1 MLVFG
6 ANIDL
11 PLFAHKGLSGGEQL
25 FWRSG
30 ACDPV
35 PRSRNTPRNIANKGE
50 SMSRS
55 MRAMP
60 QYFFCII
67 SPDIAPPYLHNSFFM
82 LSGETVITPPGSLTC
97 FYCKCKYLKINE
109 INPYL
114 LSIFLSQIIGYK
126 QVSWHCM
133 HCERGGKDTA
143 RKNRKANNGGKK

>member
-11 PLFAHKGLSGGEQL
+11 PLFAHKSLCGGEQL

-50 SMSRS
+50 FMSRS

-67 SPDIAPPYLHNSFFM
+67 SPDIAPPYLHNSFSM
-82 LSGETVITPPGSLTC
+82 LSGETVIPPRQHHL
-97 FYCKCKYLKINE
+97 FLLQMQIPQNQRN
-109 INPYL
+109 NPIFIIAVSFTNYW
-114 LSIFLSQIIGYK
+114 LSTNTMALY
-126 QVSWHCM
+126 
-133 HCERGGKDTA
+133 TL
-143 RKNRKANNGGKK
+143 